1 MRKILVSGLITS
13 VVSGVLLLLASAY
26 VESSAGIEIMTL
38 LLNVDFIFERSPG
51 LFMEIIF
58 HLMVSVTLAIIL
70 KWLYVYKPKLYIPG
84 LVTVGAVVTLLYFI
98 LSSLAVQTLYL
109 NGYIGF
115 VLWVIFHIGY
125 LQALHLMFRLGL

>member
-1 MRKILVSGLITS
+1 MRKILVSGLITGI
-13 VVSGVLLLLASAY
+13 VSGVLLLLASAY

-51 LFMEIIF
+51 LFMEIVF

-70 KWLYVYKPKLYIPG
+70 KWLHVYKPRLYMPG
-84 LVTVGAVVTLLYFI
+84 LVTVGGVVTLLYFI
-98 LSSLAVQTLYL
+98 LSSLAVQTLDL

-115 VLWVIFHIGY
+115 MLWVIFHIGY

>member
-1 MRKILVSGLITS
+1 M
-13 VVSGVLLLLASAY
+13 
-26 VESSAGIEIMTL
+26 
-38 LLNVDFIFERSPG
+38 
-51 LFMEIIF
+51 
-58 HLMVSVTLAIIL
+58 
-70 KWLYVYKPKLYIPG
+70 PG

-98 LSSLAVQTLYL
+98 LSSLAVQTLDL